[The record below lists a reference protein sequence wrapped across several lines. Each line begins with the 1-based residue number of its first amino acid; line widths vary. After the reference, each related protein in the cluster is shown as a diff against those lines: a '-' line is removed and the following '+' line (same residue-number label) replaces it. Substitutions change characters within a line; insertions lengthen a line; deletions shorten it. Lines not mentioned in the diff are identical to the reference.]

1 MSLSTLKDYE
11 WVAVIFWEKTK
22 QNENRR
28 VALGAKMLTLDL
40 TSFYFKF
47 MLVIDFAKS
56 SEGEFV
62 REDIQCKRSPCRLFI
77 FVITVQVHTC
87 VFLDT

>member
-1 MSLSTLKDYE
+1 MGCRDFLGE
-11 WVAVIFWEKTK
+11 NQTK
-22 QNENRR
+22 QNRR
-28 VALGAKMLTLDL
+28 VDLGAEMLTLDL

-47 MLVIDFAKS
+47 MLVMDFAKS
-56 SEGEFV
+56 SEGEFD

-77 FVITVQVHTC
+77 FVITVQAHTC